1 MTHTAT
7 TPAASNNVDGYSV
20 GQTLTVTCEAP
31 AHGGAF
37 VARTEQGVIFVRHG
51 IVGEQAEVRITA
63 IGPKPLLLRRRHLRT
78 RTLPGAPPPPLD
90 PGGCARHRRG
100 TRRSNRRT
108 QTARRHGIRPHQPG

>member
-1 MTHTAT
+1 MTHPAT

-51 IVGEQAEVRITA
+51 IVGEQA
-63 IGPKPLLLRRRHLRT
+63 
-78 RTLPGAPPPPLD
+78 
-90 PGGCARHRRG
+90 
-100 TRRSNRRT
+100 
-108 QTARRHGIRPHQPG
+108 